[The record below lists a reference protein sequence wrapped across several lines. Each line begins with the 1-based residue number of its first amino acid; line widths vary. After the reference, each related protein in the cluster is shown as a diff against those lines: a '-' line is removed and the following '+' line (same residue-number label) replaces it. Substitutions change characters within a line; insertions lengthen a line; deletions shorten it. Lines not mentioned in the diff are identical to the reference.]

1 MRVCFY
7 FILNPLTSRTGFNTM
22 RVHLFM
28 GGEKRMGEYKVKKVL
43 NNNVLIG
50 SHESFGEVVLIG
62 KGIGFSRRPGQPID
76 SNLVEKLF
84 VLKNE
89 KEQENYIK
97 LMPFVDNELLEAIIS
112 SIQLIK
118 QRANSM
124 LNEHIHVA
132 LTDHLMFAITR
143 LKKGMEMKNPFLIET
158 KTLYPFE
165 YEIAHEVV
173 NLIGERTGIY
183 LPEGEIGFIAL
194 HVHSAV
200 MNRDLSEVNQHS
212 QLVTHLV
219 NMIEEQLDIKIDKDS
234 IDYMRLVRHI
244 RFTIERVNKGEVVEE
259 PEKITSLLKEEYP
272 VCYNLSWKLIKVMQ
286 QTLKKPVFNAEAVYL
301 TMHLQRLQKKIN

>member
-1 MRVCFY
+1 
-7 FILNPLTSRTGFNTM
+7 
-22 RVHLFM
+22 
-28 GGEKRMGEYKVKKVL
+28 MGEYKVKKVL

-173 NLIGERTGIY
+173 NLIGQRTGIY